1 MKVLFHACCG
11 VCSLYPIKVM
21 QEEGVDFALYY
32 ANPNIHP
39 YKEWKERKKTFVT
52 VAEMY
57 HVRHYIEK
65 EYPLEDFLRTQLTYA
80 NRCEYCYRSRLEL
93 TAKKALEE
101 GYDTISTT
109 LFISPYQNREL
120 IIKVG
125 TEIAAA
131 HGLDFYSRDFR
142 EGFPYA
148 QELAVEKDL
157 YRQKYCG
164 CIFSERDRYIK
175 RKKKK
180 NAASETAL
188 ESKET
193 L

>member
-1 MKVLFHACCG
+1 MRILYHACCG
-11 VCSLYPIKVM
+11 VCSLYPIKLM
-21 QEEGVDFALYY
+21 QEEGTEFALYY

-39 YKEWKERKKTFVT
+39 YKEWKERKKTFVE

-57 HVRHYIEK
+57 RVKYFIEK
-65 EYPLEDFLRTQLTYA
+65 EYPLEQFLREQLTYG

-93 TAKKALEE
+93 TARKAEEE

-120 IIKVG
+120 ILKVG
-125 TEIAAA
+125 EETAAA
-131 HGLDFYSRDFR
+131 HGLNFYGRDFR
-142 EGFPYA
+142 EGFQYA
-148 QELAVEKDL
+148 QDLAVEKGL

-164 CIFSERDRYIK
+164 CIFSERDRYMK

-180 NAASETAL
+180 SGAAEAEPAQTI
-188 ESKET
+188 
-193 L
+193 